1 MSPRQR
7 NHALAQ
13 PERNNMTRDEFDAHI
28 DGLVAT
34 QRIETLLDVAR
45 HLRAAI
51 PCHWPLTDVE
61 VMRSDAARM
70 LERAADLLGAARA
83 D

>member
-1 MSPRQR
+1 
-7 NHALAQ
+7 
-13 PERNNMTRDEFDAHI
+13 MTRDEFDAHI

-83 D
+83 EETRAD